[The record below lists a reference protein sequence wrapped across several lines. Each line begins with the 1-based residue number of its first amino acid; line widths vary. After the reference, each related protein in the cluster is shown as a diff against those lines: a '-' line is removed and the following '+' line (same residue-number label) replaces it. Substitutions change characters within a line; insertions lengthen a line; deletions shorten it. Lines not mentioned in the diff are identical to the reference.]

1 MNDDRLI
8 PTNGTPSVVT
18 SIIRINGNDIPRTYQ
33 VLTIVVVKEVNRIPF
48 SKIVIKDG
56 DPAQE
61 DFPVSNDELFTP
73 GNEIEILVGYQAN
86 EDVIFKGIIVKQGI
100 KIRQNGSSMLRI
112 DCRDKTFKTTL
123 VPRNRYFNEVK
134 DSEAIEGILS
144 DYDLSTDIS
153 SSEVTHQEVVQY
165 ETTDWEFILTRSEPN
180 GLLCFV
186 DDGTLSIQKPNF
198 DQDPVLTATYGSTIL
213 EFDGEIDARQQF
225 AKVKA
230 SSWDYTNQELV
241 EVDAVEPEIEEG
253 GNLISTDL
261 AATGDDQELVL
272 RHSGH
277 LLQDELQTWADAQLL
292 HIRLAKIQ
300 GRVKFQG
307 SPVVKPNTLINL
319 KGLGDRFNG
328 PVFVSGVRQ
337 EIQNGT
343 WHTDLQFGLPEKWE
357 VGKKK
362 TNVSLS
368 TYPNKN
374 NTGLQIGVV
383 TQLQDD
389 PDGEYRILVKLPI
402 IDNEADGVW
411 ARIATLDAG
420 ENRGTFFLPEIGDE
434 VVVGFLNN
442 DSHDPIVVGVL
453 HSSSKAAPF
462 EATDDNFEKG
472 YVSKEGIK
480 LVFDDEKKSLTI
492 ETPAGKKITLDEDEA
507 VIKLEDEN
515 NNKIIMDSNGI
526 VIESGGGLELKS
538 NQDLKI
544 EGGTNLELKAGAS
557 FKAEGSAGAELST
570 SAVAVL
576 KGSLVQIN

>member
-18 SIIRINGNDIPRTYQ
+18 SIIRINGDDIPRTYQ
-33 VLTIVVVKEVNRIPF
+33 VLTMVVVKEINRISF
-48 SKIVIKDG
+48 AKIIIKDG

-73 GNEIEILVGYQAN
+73 GNEIEVLVGYQAN
-86 EDVIFKGIIVKQGI
+86 ENVIFKGVIVKQGI
-100 KIRQNGSSMLRI
+100 KIRQNGSSMLKL
-112 DCRDKTFKTTL
+112 DCRDKAFKTTL

-134 DSEAIEGILS
+134 DSEAIEEILS
-144 DYDLSTDIS
+144 DYDLGTEIST
-153 SSEVTHQEVVQY
+153 SEVTHQELVQY
-165 ETTDWEFILTRSEPN
+165 ETTDWDFILARSESN
-180 GLLCFV
+180 SFLCLV
-186 DDGTLSIQKPNF
+186 DDGELSVQEPNF
-198 DQDPVLTATYGSTIL
+198 DQDPVLTATYGASVL
-213 EFDGEIDARQQF
+213 EFDGEIDARKQY
-225 AKVKA
+225 ASVKA
-230 SSWDYTNQELV
+230 SSWDHTNQELL
-241 EVDAVEPEIEEG
+241 EVDAAEPEIEEG
-253 GNLISTDL
+253 GNLKASDL
-261 AATGDDQELVL
+261 ASTGDDPELVL

-277 LLQDELQTWADAQLL
+277 LLQDELQTRADAQLL
-292 HIRLAKIQ
+292 QIRLAKIQ

-307 SPVVKPNTLINL
+307 SPVVKPNTLITL
-319 KGLGDRFNG
+319 KGFGDRFNG
-328 PVFVSGVRQ
+328 LVFVSGVRQ

-343 WHTDLQFGLPEKWE
+343 WHTDVQFGLPEKWE
-357 VGKKK
+357 IGKKK
-362 TNVSLS
+362 TNVSLG
-368 TYPNKN
+368 TYRNQIN
-374 NTGLQIGVV
+374 IGLQIGVV

-389 PDGEYRILVKLPI
+389 PDGEHRILVKLPI
-402 IDNEADGVW
+402 IDNDADGVW

-420 ENRGTFFLPEIGDE
+420 ENRGTFFLPEIEDE

-442 DSHDPIVVGVL
+442 DSHDPIVVGML

-480 LVFDDEKKSLTI
+480 LVFDDEKKSVSI
-492 ETPAGKKITLDEDEA
+492 ETPAGKKIVLDEDEGA
-507 VIKLEDEN
+507 IKLEDEN
-515 NNKIIMDSNGI
+515 NNKLIMDSEGI
-526 VIESGGGLELKS
+526 VIESGGKLELKS
-538 NQDLKI
+538 SQDLKV